1 MKDDDKTAVT
11 DEAKAVPE
19 ANGAD
24 AMKDVEE
31 LAAVFAEEAPA
42 SEEKTRST
50 ASSPAAPVKLTSPDM
65 EEQQMQQTIARRATE
80 KESELTTLS
89 GLLLV
94 GLAVAMFYVGTV
106 VFAKDSLIFFAGI
119 FVYLLIAPPGT
130 YVKGKSRMAS
140 FTKEVAIAFAL
151 TFVLFMILKQ
161 VLPPDADQAEL
172 FTVVLAILGIKLVH
186 FPYYNAKDDQD

>member
-11 DEAKAVPE
+11 DEAKAAPE
-19 ANGAD
+19 ANGTD
-24 AMKDVEE
+24 AMKDIEQ

-42 SEEKTRST
+42 PEVKSSST
-50 ASSPAAPVKLTSPDM
+50 AAPVKSTSPDM
-65 EEQQMQQTIARRATE
+65 EEQHMQQTIARRATE

-94 GLAVAMFYVGTV
+94 GLAAAMFYVGTV

-119 FVYLLIAPPGT
+119 FVYLIVAPPGT

>member
-1 MKDDDKTAVT
+1 MKDDDKAVT
-11 DEAKAVPE
+11 EQSVETK
-19 ANGAD
+19 
-24 AMKDVEE
+24 AMKDMEE

-42 SEEKTRST
+42 PDAKTVSATTGVTAVAPAPAETATLPREE
-50 ASSPAAPVKLTSPDM
+50 PPV
-65 EEQQMQQTIARRATE
+65 QTIARRTE
-80 KESELTTLS
+80 KENELTTLS

-94 GLAVAMFYVGTV
+94 GLAAAMFYVGTV

-119 FVYLLIAPPGT
+119 FVYLIIAPPGT
-130 YVKGKSRMAS
+130 YAQGKSKMAS

-151 TFVLFMILKQ
+151 TFVLFMVLKQ

-172 FTVVLAILGIKLVH
+172 FTIVLAILGIKLVH

>member
-1 MKDDDKTAVT
+1 MDVKDDDKTAVT

-42 SEEKTRST
+42 SDHKTSST
-50 ASSPAAPVKLTSPDM
+50 AAPVKLTSPDM
-65 EEQQMQQTIARRATE
+65 EEQQMQQTIARKVTE

-119 FVYLLIAPPGT
+119 FVYLIIAPPGT